1 MRKSKTKAGIRTL
14 PIIKALRPI
23 LRREWLRQ
31 GKPTTGRVVRGPM
44 GGAVEYNKQAKR
56 VRKAW
61 AAAEMERITPHEG
74 RHTFASYLIASGLNA
89 KAVTVLMGHSSIQ
102 ITFDRYGHL
111 FPVRGRG
118 GRAWTATSRRLCPRA

>member
-1 MRKSKTKAGIRTL
+1 V
-14 PIIKALRPI
+14 

-31 GKPTTGRVVRGPM
+31 GKPLSGRVVRGPK
-44 GGAVEYNKQAKR
+44 GGAVAYTKQRAR
-56 VRKAW
+56 VAKAW
-61 AAAEMERITPHEG
+61 AAAELERITPHEG

-111 FPVRGRG
+111 FPGHEDE
-118 GRAWTATSRRLCPRA
+118 AAERLDSYLAAAVSNAVTKSG